1 MQASGWIALLFAI
14 AASRV
19 LSERAIRR
27 LTPEQKLKLI
37 DGFSATRTYSTLFTV
52 ILTISFFLL
61 QAQPQINQRYLAI
74 GFGASIAIIVVVRMT
89 LTQRKLKLLDMPWDY
104 RRMFFLAQIIAFAGL
119 AWFFYKISIA
129 GLLAWKGGF
138 K

>member
-1 MQASGWIALLFAI
+1 
-14 AASRV
+14 
-19 LSERAIRR
+19 
-27 LTPEQKLKLI
+27 
-37 DGFSATRTYSTLFTV
+37 
-52 ILTISFFLL
+52 
-61 QAQPQINQRYLAI
+61 
-74 GFGASIAIIVVVRMT
+74 MT

-104 RRMFFLAQIIAFAGL
+104 RRIFFLAQFIAFAGL